1 MADPTTATRKGVYF
15 RDGYRCAACRDVD
28 ALTFQHRR
36 RVGMGGSKN
45 VPAPVDGL
53 TLCATCNAACEHAMQ
68 DLALAR
74 GWKVRAWVRSPER
87 VPVFFQQ
94 ERSWF
99 RLEGMIRVRISN
111 AVAMEMGCEVYGAEW
126 MTWQKAVTSCP

>member
-1 MADPTTATRKGVYF
+1 MADPTTATRTGVYF
-15 RDGYRCAACRDVD
+15 RDGYQCASCCTVD

-53 TLCATCNAACEHAMQ
+53 TLCATCNNGCEHAMQ

-74 GWKVRAWVRSPER
+74 GWKVRAWVTSPER
-87 VPVFFQQ
+87 VPVFF
-94 ERSWF
+94 RKDHAWF
-99 RLEGMIRVRISN
+99 RLEGLNRIRISY
-111 AVAMEMGCEVYGAEW
+111 AVAMEMGCAVYGDEW
-126 MTWQKAVTSCP
+126 MRWQKQVAP